1 MQLEDIK
8 KLANMARLDM
18 SDEEMSAMAHDFDG
32 ILEYVG
38 HVQEA
43 VKLAPQD
50 EVKFSFT
57 NVMREDVA
65 TNESGQYSE
74 QIIAQFPDE
83 EDGYLKVK
91 KIL

>member
-1 MQLEDIK
+1 MELEDIR

-18 SDEEMSAMAHDFDG
+18 SDEEMSEMAHDFDG

-43 VKLAPQD
+43 VKLSQVD
-50 EVKFSFT
+50 DVKFSFA
-57 NVMREDVA
+57 NVMREDVV
-65 TNESGQYSE
+65 TNEGGYYTDK
-74 QIIAQFPDE
+74 IIAQFPDQ

-91 KIL
+91 QIL

>member
-8 KLANMARLDM
+8 KLAEMARIDM
-18 SDEEMSAMAHDFDG
+18 SDDEMSAMAVDFDG

-43 VKLAPQD
+43 VKLAPPE

-65 TNESGQYSE
+65 TNEGGGYSE

-83 EDGYLKVK
+83 ENKYLKVK
-91 KIL
+91 KIM